1 MVEYREQIRRF
12 YDDFASTWD
21 ERFGDS
27 KAFRFF
33 LAERISRL
41 RKHLGDDFDSIVDAG
56 CGTGYYIMRLLQP
69 HQKGLGFDFS
79 EQMIGQARSVKE
91 KMFGELSLEFEVD
104 DGEQLSIPDNSYD
117 RAITVGYLIHLENP
131 KKGLDELYRIL
142 KPGGRLVGLVSNRWS
157 PWLAV
162 NLRKA
167 FARNYGVVAG
177 DHEFSPPEIRG
188 LMEEC
193 GFKNVHLEVFNTLPG
208 RLPNWAYYPGR
219 VLNLAFKLWPV
230 SLLGFH
236 ILVIGDK
243 E

>member
-1 MVEYREQIRRF
+1 MVEYRQKIRRF
-12 YDDFASTWD
+12 YDDFAPNWD

-41 RKHLGDDFDSIVDAG
+41 EEHLGEDFDSLVDAG
-56 CGTGYYIMRLLQP
+56 CGTGYYIMRLLRP

-79 EQMIGQARSVKE
+79 EQMIRKARSVKE
-91 KMFGELSLEFEVD
+91 TEFPELSLEFEVD
-104 DGEQLSIPDNSYD
+104 DGEHLSIPANSYD

-131 KKGLDELYRIL
+131 KKGLAEIFRIL

-162 NLRKA
+162 NLRKR
-167 FARNYGVVAG
+167 FAKDYGVVEG
-177 DHEFSPPEIRG
+177 DHEFSPPEIRA

-193 GFKNVHLEVFNTLPG
+193 GFSNIRLEVFNSLPG
-208 RLPNWAYYPGR
+208 KLPNWAYFPGR
-219 VLNLAFKLWPV
+219 VLNLPFKLWPV

-236 ILVIGDK
+236 ILIVGDK